1 MTSNA
6 GAREITADNQLGF
19 SSFSTGLLPYEQI
32 KNNAINELKK
42 ILRPELINRIDD
54 VIVFNPLSEEEVKS
68 ILDNQIRELELR
80 LNEKGLKIKL
90 KPSGKKYFTEKGYEP
105 AYGARPMRRLI
116 QKEIEDKIANLIL
129 DKTAEKGDIIL
140 VESKNEKVIV
150 SVQKEKKEE
159 QNKEIQPKNKNKTK
173 NSKKQV
179 TIV

>member
-1 MTSNA
+1 MYT
-6 GAREITADNQLGF
+6 F
-19 SSFSTGLLPYEQI
+19 H
-32 KNNAINELKK
+32 K
-42 ILRPELINRIDD
+42 RP
-54 VIVFNPLSEEEVKS
+54 S
-68 ILDNQIRELELR
+68 
-80 LNEKGLKIKL
+80 LKIKL

-129 DKTAEKGDIIL
+129 DKTAEKGDTIL